1 MKKEIEKLKHQMIHF
16 KTRYIDS
23 QKSFLVILGKMK
35 NQILW
40 SSILKQI
47 EMYMVSITKTH
58 GLLIMIGQK
67 ILMLCELLEN
77 EKYLILKH
85 E

>member
-1 MKKEIEKLKHQMIHF
+1 MKKGIENVETQIIHF

-23 QKSFLVILGKMK
+23 QKNYLAILGRMQ
-35 NQILW
+35 NQMLRN
-40 SSILKQI
+40 STLKQT
-47 EMYMVSITKTH
+47 EMYMVSITKTN